1 MARRELRCAFF
12 AFTLP
17 ETKQQGHNN
26 MTTDLAKFAK
36 DNGVKYFMISF
47 TDLFGAQRAKL
58 VPSRAIAGMQE
69 DGAGFAGFATYL
81 DLTPAHPDMLAVPDP
96 SSVIQLPWK
105 PEIAWV
111 ASNCVMEGEDV
122 AQAPRNV
129 LRRLIAEAADEGMY
143 VKTGIEAEFFLLTP
157 EGAAISDTL
166 DTAGKPCYDQ
176 QAMMRSY
183 EVIREISDYMLDLGW
198 NPYQSDHEDANGQ
211 WEMNWDFDDALVTA
225 DKHSFFKFMTK
236 TVAEKHG
243 MRATF
248 MPKPIPGLTGNG
260 CHAHISVW
268 DAPGAKAKTNIFAAE
283 KSDSPTGE
291 LGLSESGKYFL
302 GGIMKH
308 ASALAAITN
317 PTVNSYKRINAPRT
331 SSGATWAPN
340 TVTWTGNNRT
350 HMVRV
355 PGPGRF
361 ELRLPDG
368 AVNPYLLQA
377 VIIAAGLSGVR
388 SKADPGKRHDIDMY
402 AEGHKVRGAPKLPL
416 NMLDA
421 LRAYDSDKE
430 LKTAMGDDFSA
441 AFLKMKR
448 NEWNQFVSHFSSWER
463 ANTIDI

>member
-1 MARRELRCAFF
+1 
-12 AFTLP
+12 
-17 ETKQQGHNN
+17 
-26 MTTDLAKFAK
+26 MTIDLAAFAK
-36 DNGVKYFMISF
+36 EKGVKYFMISF
-47 TDLFGAQRAKL
+47 TDLFGGQRAKL
-58 VPSRAIAGMQE
+58 VPAQAIADMQE

-81 DLTPAHPDMLAVPDP
+81 DMTPAHPDMLAVPDP

-105 PEIAWV
+105 PEVAWV
-111 ASNCVMEGEDV
+111 AGNCVMEGQDV

-129 LRRLIAEAADEGMY
+129 LRRLIADAAELGMH
-143 VKTGIEAEFFLLTP
+143 VKTGIEAEFFLLTSNG
-157 EGAAISDTL
+157 EEISDPF
-166 DTAGKPCYDQ
+166 DTAAKPCYDQ
-176 QAMMRSY
+176 QAVMRRY
-183 EVIREISDYMLDLGW
+183 DVVREICDYMLELGW
-198 NPYQSDHEDANGQ
+198 GPYQNDHEDANGQ
-211 WEMNWDFDDALVTA
+211 FEMNWEFDDALKTA

-236 TVAEKHG
+236 SVAEKHG
-243 MRATF
+243 FRATF
-248 MPKPIPGLTGNG
+248 MPKPVEGLTGNG

-268 DAPGAKAKTNIFAAE
+268 DAPGTDSRVNVFATDKGE
-283 KSDSPTGE
+283 GQTGE
-291 LGLSESGKYFL
+291 LGLSQKGAHFL

-331 SSGATWAPN
+331 MSGATWAPN

-377 VIIAAGLSGVR
+377 VIIAAGLSGINT
-388 SKADPGKRHDIDMY
+388 SANPGKRWDIDMY

-421 LRAYDSDKE
+421 LRAYDRDKE
-430 LKTAMGDDFSA
+430 LKAMMGSEFSA
-441 AFLKMKR
+441 AFLKMKHQ
-448 NEWNQFVSHFSSWER
+448 EWNSFVSHFSRWEKEH
-463 ANTIDI
+463 TLDI